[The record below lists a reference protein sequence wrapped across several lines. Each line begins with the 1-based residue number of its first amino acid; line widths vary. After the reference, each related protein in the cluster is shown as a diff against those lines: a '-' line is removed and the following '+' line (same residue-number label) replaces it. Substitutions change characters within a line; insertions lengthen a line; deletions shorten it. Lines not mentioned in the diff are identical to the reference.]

1 RSSRHQLRSRRR
13 FLVFPLRNKLA
24 SMYDRA
30 VLYALVSAALFGLSI
45 PAAKVLLGAI
55 HPAILAGL
63 LYSGAGI
70 GIGLSRRLRP
80 RVGRPPF
87 WLGWASARIL
97 IAAQRWERPVSWPAP
112 SFSPGRERQMCKV
125 FSGRSRSWRRAL
137 PGVSTTT

>member
-1 RSSRHQLRSRRR
+1 
-13 FLVFPLRNKLA
+13 
-24 SMYDRA
+24 MYDRA

-80 RVGRPPF
+80 RVFCSANKRHAPLQATDMP
-87 WLGWASARIL
+87 WLT
-97 IAAQRWERPVSWPAP
+97 AAIVAGE
-112 SFSPGRERQMCKV
+112 
-125 FSGRSRSWRRAL
+125 
-137 PGVSTTT
+137 